1 MVAVYVD
8 YYLVVGSKNRIKDM
22 ITYLLQNP
30 QFGFKVGDTFSD
42 YLTCKIRINQETRT
56 SLLTKS
62 HLINSSEGNFIFQQ

>member
-30 QFGFKVGDTFSD
+30 QFGFKVGDKFSD
-42 YLTCKIRINQETRT
+42 YLTCKIRINQDITFNEIT
-56 SLLTKS
+56 
-62 HLINSSEGNFIFQQ
+62 FD